1 MSDIEKVGS
10 KTLIEKLKD
19 VEDVGTLH
27 VKGYSMHEIASL
39 MSMKTNDVKIYIEEY
54 KKILSKQ
61 VEEDPYFLERVQFN
75 TIKALQ
81 EFDQLS
87 KEAWET
93 INIATDH
100 GMVPAR
106 IQAIKLAGELAT
118 KKAQLHKLLGV
129 NTSDGEYIQRMQKAE
144 NVNQILS
151 RVLRDVISKHPEIA
165 DAVRRE
171 LAIAFEIM
179 EKEEEEVI
187 DVESEEIESYP
198 EKED

>member
-1 MSDIEKVGS
+1 MSDIEKVGN

-39 MSMKTNDVKIYIEEY
+39 MTMKTNDVKLYIEEY

-165 DAVRRE
+165 DAVRKE
-171 LAIAFEIM
+171 LAVAFEIM
-179 EKEEEEVI
+179 EKEEVI
-187 DVESEEIESYP
+187 DVDSEEIIENDSLD
-198 EKED
+198 ENE

>member
-1 MSDIEKVGS
+1 MSSIERADS

-19 VEDVGTLH
+19 VEEVGLLH
-27 VKGYSMHEIASL
+27 VKGYTMHEIASL
-39 MSMKTNDVKIYIEEY
+39 MTLKTNEVKEYIDEY
-54 KKILSKQ
+54 KKILNKQ
-61 VEEDPYFLERVQFN
+61 ADEDPYFLERVQFN

-129 NTSDGEYIQRMQKAE
+129 NTSDGEYIARMQKAE

-151 RVLRDVISKHPEIA
+151 RVMRDVISKYPEIA

-179 EKEEEEVI
+179 EQEEVI
-187 DVESEEIESYP
+187 DVDEAEGENIS
-198 EKED
+198 

>member
-1 MSDIEKVGS
+1 MSNIEKS
-10 KTLIEKLKD
+10 SDKTILEKLKD
-19 VEDVGTLH
+19 IEDVGRLH
-27 VKGYSMHEIASL
+27 VKGYTMHEIASL
-39 MSMKTNDVKIYIEEY
+39 MTMKTNQVKEYVEEY
-54 KKILSKQ
+54 KKIISKQ

-81 EFDQLS
+81 EFDELS

-129 NTSDGEYIQRMQKAE
+129 NTSDGEYIARMQKAE

-151 RVLRDVISKHPEIA
+151 RVLRDVISKYPQIA
-165 DAVRRE
+165 DAVRKE
-171 LAIAFEIM
+171 LAVAFDII
-179 EKEEEEVI
+179 EKEEDLEGEEV
-187 DVESEEIESYP
+187 EEAELD
-198 EKED
+198 K